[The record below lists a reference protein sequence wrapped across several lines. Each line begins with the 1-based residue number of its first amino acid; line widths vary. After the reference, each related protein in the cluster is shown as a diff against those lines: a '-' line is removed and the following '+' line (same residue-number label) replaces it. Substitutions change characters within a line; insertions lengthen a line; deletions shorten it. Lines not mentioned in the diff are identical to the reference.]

1 MKKSK
6 LVFLCLGLL
15 CLVGTTLNVEAE
27 SYTTTN
33 APDTFITNSTDRYD
47 NSTPSKVINNQADA
61 VLANQNVVSTGS
73 AQVID
78 YHTKYMA
85 KVFCIDRKINYAQNQ
100 NYKKS
105 GKTVDP
111 KIVYIITHAHD
122 YQLPAATGSEV
133 GNTQNNDY
141 ELSWMTQVAIWQYQN
156 VDNFAGITVNSP
168 TINESAAQ
176 YSSTEYITYSKRA
189 VKLWQTAQK
198 LVAAAKQ
205 ADTTVL
211 DSIQF
216 AYDGKYV
223 TDKDSKTIKT
233 SMISALN
240 LGSLKITM
248 DTSKMPAGTKIY
260 NEAGQEISQVDSSTK
275 FYFVIPINNI
285 NNYSIKA
292 KITATVDKYE
302 YYQGYEYVHATA
314 PTTHQ
319 PLVLVVKETKPITG
333 TLNIDASRVED
344 TEISISSSIYF
355 VGFIIL
361 LCGAGIIYANVR
373 PKKQTDE

>member
-1 MKKSK
+1 MKKK
-6 LVFLCLGLL
+6 RLGFLCLGFL
-15 CLVGTTLNVEAE
+15 CMIGMTFHVEAE
-27 SYTTTN
+27 SYVTTN
-33 APDTFITNSTDRYD
+33 APDTFVTNSTDRYD
-47 NSTPSKVINNQADA
+47 NSTPSNIINNKADA
-61 VLANQNVVSTGS
+61 VLANQSIVNTGS

-78 YHTKYMA
+78 YHTQYMA
-85 KVFCIDRKINYAQNQ
+85 KVFCIDRKINYTQNQ

-122 YQLPAATGSEV
+122 YQLGTATGSEV

-141 ELSWMTQVAIWQYQN
+141 ELSWMTQMAIWQYQN
-156 VDNFAGITVNSP
+156 VDNFAGLTVETP
-168 TINESAAQ
+168 TINESSAQ
-176 YSSTEYITYSKRA
+176 YASNDYVTYSRRA
-189 VKLWQTAQK
+189 VKLWQAAQK
-198 LVAAAKQ
+198 LVAAAKG
-205 ADTTVL
+205 ANTTVL

-216 AYDGKYV
+216 AYDGKYT
-223 TDKDSKTIKT
+223 TDKNAKTIKT
-233 SMISALN
+233 SMINALN
-240 LGSLKITM
+240 LGSLKITL

-275 FYFVIPINNI
+275 FYFVIPVNNI

-292 KITATVDKYE
+292 KITATVEKYE
-302 YYQGYEYVHATA
+302 FYQGYEYVHATA

-319 PLVLVVKETKPITG
+319 PLVLVVKESKPITG

-373 PKKQTDE
+373 PKRQTNE